1 MARKALK
8 TDVVPLS
15 PDDIDAI
22 TEGLASGLS
31 LKAACGAAGISVAR
45 VRSLLDN
52 DPKLRERVDIGEGQ
66 GLALIQGKII
76 ASDDARVMMQ
86 YARAV
91 HPGEMGAGGDDE
103 GPRKVLVT
111 FVAAPLPP
119 GTIDEHGNVID
130 VSFSAHEDRE
140 LLALDDE

>member
-1 MARKALK
+1 MARKAQKPDL
-8 TDVVPLS
+8 VPLS
-15 PDDIDAI
+15 PDEIDAI
-22 TEGLASGLS
+22 TEGLAAGLS
-31 LKAACGAAGISVAR
+31 LKAACGAAGLSVAR

-52 DPKLRERVDIGEGQ
+52 DPTLRERIDIGEGQ

-91 HPGEMGAGGDDE
+91 HPGEMGAGAEEE
-103 GPRKVLVT
+103 GPRKILVS

-130 VSFSAHEDRE
+130 VSFSATEDRE
-140 LLALDDE
+140 MLALDDE